1 MSTPDNP
8 MDHFTT
14 ILRTELGNVETT
26 LGNKILKLADNFNKT
41 ITEEINKVSATCL
54 GWFNQL
60 KGFVDTNATD
70 IKKLGEDL
78 QALRHDFEEEK
89 RKNSQLNSQLQK
101 LQGELDYQ
109 TEHSYRLNLVVY
121 NIEESADKEDCFLTM
136 KNFMQTQLQIEET
149 VINQLQVRDCHRL
162 GGQKAEG
169 KIRPIVIAFTLQQ
182 QRDFVLKQGK
192 NLRNTNY
199 SIQPHLPQKM
209 VIVKKQLLA
218 KRKDIKR
225 RDHRI
230 LAFIGYR
237 AYRPVLLVK
246 VNGKLKEFD
255 DNMNLAQLQY
265 SDQFLVPSGNLQPGG
280 PPAAA
285 NAVMDQQPPV

>member
-169 KIRPIVIAFTLQQ
+169 KIR
-182 QRDFVLKQGK
+182 
-192 NLRNTNY
+192 
-199 SIQPHLPQKM
+199 
-209 VIVKKQLLA
+209 LL
-218 KRKDIKR
+218 
-225 RDHRI
+225 
-230 LAFIGYR
+230 L
-237 AYRPVLLVK
+237 
-246 VNGKLKEFD
+246 
-255 DNMNLAQLQY
+255 
-265 SDQFLVPSGNLQPGG
+265 
-280 PPAAA
+280 
-285 NAVMDQQPPV
+285 